1 MTFNLGPSTATLEHT
16 DAGNVAYGW
25 CAITALGKYDPT
37 KEGHLI
43 LYDLKL
49 IITFPPGSTV
59 LIPSAVFRHGNTPL
73 VETGSYRQSITQYCA
88 GGLFRWTRYGFRT
101 AKELAEVDPSGRVR
115 QEADGE
121 LQVKTV
127 EALSLFST
135 LDSLAKDRAKILR
148 SSQK

>member
-1 MTFNLGPSTATLEHT
+1 MTFNLGPSTATVEHT

-25 CAITALGKYDPT
+25 CAITALGNYNPE

-73 VETGSYRQSITQYCA
+73 VEAGSIRQSITQYCA

-101 AKELAEVDPSGRVR
+101 AKELLETDPSGRIR
-115 QEADGE
+115 READGD
-121 LQVKTV
+121 LQTKTS

-135 LDSLAKDRAKILR
+135 LDSLATDRAQVLR
-148 SSQK
+148 RS